1 MSYWQHVSQNILGD
15 AQRNQGLPQW
25 CCQNLWNTSQNR
37 SKQWVTKQREQVKQG
52 NRKTACKSQSMLSLT
67 TLHERTD
74 AMALWCY
81 QSLLICLILHFLLCN
96 LQARTLKD
104 FCIRGRIPSLSYWYF
119 LIVSYVSCLRD
130 TFSLLVTLEAHEND
144 IRNQGRSIPW
154 AASCVFV

>member
-1 MSYWQHVSQNILGD
+1 MFKRSLEHVLLTTCLTEHAWRCSEKPGC
-15 AQRNQGLPQW
+15 RPVVLPE
-25 CCQNLWNTSQNR
+25 SMEYI
-37 SKQWVTKQREQVKQG
+37 TKQVQTMGNKAKKQVKQG
-52 NRKTACKSQSMLSLT
+52 NRKTACKSQSMLWLT

-119 LIVSYVSCLRD
+119 LIVS
-130 TFSLLVTLEAHEND
+130 
-144 IRNQGRSIPW
+144 
-154 AASCVFV
+154 